1 MPRVDIFETWKR
13 DNVLED
19 KLRIITNLVG
29 RRSTQLLISEQL
41 GITSKTFIT
50 LRDKHK
56 EIRDAIKKGEEVLLN
71 NLLDAVYKRAIGFEV
86 VDEVTTL
93 EIVNDRK
100 KQRIVKTK
108 KVYPPDIEACKYLLT
123 IKFGRDYSPKKYE
136 LEILEKKANDS
147 IETWIDD

>member
-123 IKFGRDYSPKKYE
+123 IKFGRDYSPNKYE
-136 LEILEKKANDS
+136 LEIL
-147 IETWIDD
+147 